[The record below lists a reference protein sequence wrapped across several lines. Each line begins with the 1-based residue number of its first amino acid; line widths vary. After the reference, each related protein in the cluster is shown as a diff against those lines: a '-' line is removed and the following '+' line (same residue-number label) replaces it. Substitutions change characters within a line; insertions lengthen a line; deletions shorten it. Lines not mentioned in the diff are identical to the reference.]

1 MENKN
6 IKQTLFLLF
15 LLFISNIA
23 LLANANYT
31 ISGTIK
37 DAKSGENLIG
47 ATVVIANQT
56 GLGTFTNE
64 YGYYSLQ
71 IPQGTYTLRISYLG
85 YTTITQEVVVS
96 KSLVKNWNLEQNNK
110 LDEFVVTSSRLDDN
124 LTKPDIGLEKINI
137 TEIAKLPVLFGEK
150 DVLKT
155 IQLLPGVKTQGE
167 GTSGFSVRGGST
179 DQNLILLDE
188 AIVYN
193 ASHLLGFFST
203 FNSDAVKD
211 ATLIKGNAGAQYGG
225 RVASVLDIKMK
236 DGNNQTYHASG
247 GIGLISSRLTLEGPI
262 IKNKAS
268 FMISG
273 RRTYADIF
281 LKLTDDFKDNILYFY
296 DLNAKMNFQ
305 IGNKHKIY
313 LSGYTGKDVLG
324 LNGAFGLDWGNQT
337 ATARWNYIISG
348 KLFSNTSL
356 IYSDYKYKT
365 TISGGETNFNIES
378 NIRDI
383 SVKQDFSYFLNSK
396 NSMRFGF
403 QVSRYT
409 LSPRTFTG
417 TVTFAGDDNLS
428 KKAHENAVYFNNTTT
443 PNDHFNIS
451 YGLRVSTY
459 TMVGEGKYNIY
470 ENGIKSETVVLDK
483 GQFGQT
489 YHTIEPRFTLNYR
502 ITKTQSLKFGL
513 ARNSQHLHLLSN
525 ITGGSPTDQWIGNTY
540 NIKPEFSNQVSLG
553 FTKNCEE
560 DRYEITVETYYKFME
575 NQIDYKD
582 YADLQNAID
591 IEDQLLFGI
600 GRSYGLEF
608 IFKRKVG
615 KLTGWV
621 SYALSK
627 TERKI
632 NGINND
638 QWYNARQDRPHDL
651 AIVFSYQITPKWS
664 VSGLFVYNTGNA
676 VTFPIGKYNINGQ
689 TIYQYSERNAD
700 RLPDYHRLDLSV
712 NYDFKVRGTY
722 ESSLNIG
729 LYNVYG
735 RENAY
740 TITFRDSPDDPNK
753 TEVVQNSLFRWVPSI
768 SYNFKF

>member
-1 MENKN
+1 MNKY
-6 IKQTLFLLF
+6 IKQTIFILTF
-15 LLFISNIA
+15 LFISTVS
-23 LLANANYT
+23 LFANAKFT
-31 ISGTIK
+31 ISGSVK

-47 ATVVIANQT
+47 AAVVITSQT
-56 GLGTFTNE
+56 GLGTYTNE
-64 YGYYSLQ
+64 YGYYSIQL
-71 IPQGTYTLRISYLG
+71 PQGTYTLRISYLG
-85 YTTITQEVVVS
+85 FTTITQEIVLT
-96 KSLVKNWNLEQNNK
+96 KSVVKNWNMEGNNK
-110 LDEFVVTSSRLDDN
+110 LDEFEVSTTRLDDN

-137 TEIAKLPVLFGEK
+137 TEIAKLPVLFGER

-273 RRTYADIF
+273 RRTYADVF

-296 DLNAKMNFQ
+296 DLNAKINFQ
-305 IGNKHKIY
+305 IGKRHKIY

-383 SVKQDFSYFLNSK
+383 SLKQDFSYFLNSK

-403 QVSRYT
+403 QISRFT

-417 TVTFAGDDNLS
+417 TVSFAGDDDLS
-428 KKAHENAVYFNNTTT
+428 KKAHENAVYFNNNYT
-443 PNDHFNIS
+443 PNDKLNIS

-470 ENGIKSETVVLDK
+470 ENGIKSETVVLEK
-483 GQFGQT
+483 GEFGQT

-502 ITKTQSLKFGL
+502 ISKTQSLKFGL

-540 NIKPEFSNQVSLG
+540 NIKPEFSHQVSLG
-553 FTKNCEE
+553 YTQNFDE
-560 DRYEITVETYYKFME
+560 DVYEVTVETYYKYME

-591 IEDQLLFGI
+591 IEDQLLFGN

-608 IFKRKVG
+608 IFKKKVG

-632 NGINND
+632 IGINND

-651 AIVFSYQITPKWS
+651 SIVVTYQITPKWS

-676 VTFPIGKYNINGQ
+676 VTFPIGKYSINGQ

-740 TITFRDSPDDPNK
+740 TITFRDNPEDPSK
-753 TEVVQNSLFRWVPSI
+753 TEAVQNSLFRWVPSI

>member
-1 MENKN
+1 M
-6 IKQTLFLLF
+6 
-15 LLFISNIA
+15 
-23 LLANANYT
+23 
-31 ISGTIK
+31 
-37 DAKSGENLIG
+37 IG
-47 ATVVIANQT
+47 AAVIVTNQS
-56 GLGTFTNE
+56 GVGTFTNE
-64 YGYYSLQ
+64 YGYYSIQL
-71 IPQGTYTLRISYLG
+71 PQGTYKLKISYLG
-85 YTTITQEVVVS
+85 YALIIQEVVLN
-96 KSLVKNWNLEQNNK
+96 KSVVLNWSLELNNK
-110 LDEFVVTSSRLDDN
+110 LDEFVVTSNRLDDN
-124 LTKPDIGLEKINI
+124 LTKPEIGLEKINI
-137 TEIAKLPVLFGEK
+137 TDIAKLPVLFGEK

-211 ATLIKGNAGAQYGG
+211 ATLIKGNSAAQYGG

-236 DGNNQTYHASG
+236 DGNNQTFHASG
-247 GIGLISSRLTLEGPI
+247 GIGLISSRLTVEGPI
-262 IKNKAS
+262 VKNKAS

-273 RRTYADIF
+273 RRTYADLF
-281 LKLTDDFKDNILYFY
+281 LKLSDQFKDNVLYFY
-296 DLNAKMNFQ
+296 DLNAKLNFQ
-305 IGNKHKIY
+305 INNKHKIY
-313 LSGYTGKDVLG
+313 ISGYSGKDVLG

-337 ATARWNYIISG
+337 ATVRWNYIISG
-348 KLFSNTSL
+348 KLFSNTSV
-356 IYSDYKYKT
+356 IYSNYKYKT
-365 TISGGETNFNIES
+365 TISGGETKFNIES
-378 NIRDI
+378 NIQDI
-383 SVKQDFSYFLNSK
+383 SLKQDFSYFLNSK

-417 TVTFAGDDNLS
+417 TVSFAGDDKIS
-428 KKAHENAVYFNNTTT
+428 KKAHENAVYFNNTYI
-443 PNDHFNIS
+443 PSDYINIS

-459 TMVGEGKYNIY
+459 TMLGAGKYNIY
-470 ENGIKSETVVLDK
+470 ENGVKSETVILEK

-489 YHTIEPRFTLNYR
+489 YHTIEPRFTINYR
-502 ITKTQSLKFGL
+502 ISKTQSLKLGL

-540 NIKPEFSNQVSLG
+540 NIKPEFSDQISLG
-553 FTKNCEE
+553 FTKNCEQ
-560 DRYEITVETYYKFME
+560 DRYEITVEAYYKIME

-615 KLTGWV
+615 KLTGWI
-621 SYALSK
+621 SYSLSK

-632 NGINND
+632 EGINEND
-638 QWYNARQDRPHDL
+638 WYNARQDRPHDL
-651 AIVFSYQITPKWS
+651 SIVFSYQISPKWS
-664 VSGLFVYNTGNA
+664 VSGLFVFNTGNA
-676 VTFPIGKYNINGQ
+676 VTFPSGKYNIDGQ
-689 TIYQYSERNAD
+689 TIYQYSKRNAD

-712 NYDFKVRGTY
+712 NYDFKIRGTY
-722 ESSLNIG
+722 ESSLNVG
-729 LYNVYG
+729 VYNVYG

-740 TITFRDSPDDPNK
+740 TITFRDNPDDPTK
-753 TEVVQNSLFRWVPSI
+753 TEAVQNSLFRWVPSI

>member
-1 MENKN
+1 
-6 IKQTLFLLF
+6 
-15 LLFISNIA
+15 
-23 LLANANYT
+23 
-31 ISGTIK
+31 
-37 DAKSGENLIG
+37 
-47 ATVVIANQT
+47 
-56 GLGTFTNE
+56 
-64 YGYYSLQ
+64 
-71 IPQGTYTLRISYLG
+71 
-85 YTTITQEVVVS
+85 
-96 KSLVKNWNLEQNNK
+96 
-110 LDEFVVTSSRLDDN
+110 
-124 LTKPDIGLEKINI
+124 
-137 TEIAKLPVLFGEK
+137 
-150 DVLKT
+150 
-155 IQLLPGVKTQGE
+155 
-167 GTSGFSVRGGST
+167 
-179 DQNLILLDE
+179 
-188 AIVYN
+188 
-193 ASHLLGFFST
+193 
-203 FNSDAVKD
+203 
-211 ATLIKGNAGAQYGG
+211 
-225 RVASVLDIKMK
+225 
-236 DGNNQTYHASG
+236 
-247 GIGLISSRLTLEGPI
+247 
-262 IKNKAS
+262 
-268 FMISG
+268 
-273 RRTYADIF
+273 
-281 LKLTDDFKDNILYFY
+281 
-296 DLNAKMNFQ
+296 MNFQ

-417 TVTFAGDDNLS
+417 TVTFAGDDDLS

-540 NIKPEFSNQVSLG
+540 NIKPEFSNQISLG
-553 FTKNCEE
+553 FTKNCDE
-560 DRYEITVETYYKFME
+560 DKYEITVETYYKFME

-712 NYDFKVRGTY
+712 NYDFKARGTY

>member
-96 KSLVKNWNLEQNNK
+96 KSLVRNWNLEQNNK

-211 ATLIKGNAGAQYGG
+211 ATLIKGNASAQYGG

-281 LKLTDDFKDNILYFY
+281 LKLTDDFKDNIL
-296 DLNAKMNFQ
+296 
-305 IGNKHKIY
+305 
-313 LSGYTGKDVLG
+313 
-324 LNGAFGLDWGNQT
+324 
-337 ATARWNYIISG
+337 
-348 KLFSNTSL
+348 
-356 IYSDYKYKT
+356 
-365 TISGGETNFNIES
+365 
-378 NIRDI
+378 
-383 SVKQDFSYFLNSK
+383 
-396 NSMRFGF
+396 
-403 QVSRYT
+403 
-409 LSPRTFTG
+409 
-417 TVTFAGDDNLS
+417 
-428 KKAHENAVYFNNTTT
+428 
-443 PNDHFNIS
+443 
-451 YGLRVSTY
+451 
-459 TMVGEGKYNIY
+459 
-470 ENGIKSETVVLDK
+470 
-483 GQFGQT
+483 
-489 YHTIEPRFTLNYR
+489 
-502 ITKTQSLKFGL
+502 
-513 ARNSQHLHLLSN
+513 
-525 ITGGSPTDQWIGNTY
+525 
-540 NIKPEFSNQVSLG
+540 
-553 FTKNCEE
+553 
-560 DRYEITVETYYKFME
+560 
-575 NQIDYKD
+575 
-582 YADLQNAID
+582 
-591 IEDQLLFGI
+591 
-600 GRSYGLEF
+600 
-608 IFKRKVG
+608 
-615 KLTGWV
+615 
-621 SYALSK
+621 
-627 TERKI
+627 
-632 NGINND
+632 
-638 QWYNARQDRPHDL
+638 
-651 AIVFSYQITPKWS
+651 
-664 VSGLFVYNTGNA
+664 
-676 VTFPIGKYNINGQ
+676 
-689 TIYQYSERNAD
+689 
-700 RLPDYHRLDLSV
+700 
-712 NYDFKVRGTY
+712 
-722 ESSLNIG
+722 
-729 LYNVYG
+729 
-735 RENAY
+735 
-740 TITFRDSPDDPNK
+740 
-753 TEVVQNSLFRWVPSI
+753 
-768 SYNFKF
+768 

>member
-1 MENKN
+1 MMNKY
-6 IKQTLFLLF
+6 IKKTFFLLSFFF
-15 LLFISNIA
+15 LGNVALF
-23 LLANANYT
+23 ANANFT
-31 ISGTIK
+31 ISGTVK

-47 ATVVIANQT
+47 AAVVVTSKTNV
-56 GLGTFTNE
+56 GTYTNE
-64 YGYYSLQ
+64 YGYYSIQL
-71 IPQGTYTLRISYLG
+71 PQGTYTLRISYLG
-85 YTTITQEVVVS
+85 YTTIIQEVVLS
-96 KSLVKNWNLEQNNK
+96 KSVVKNWNMEGNNK
-110 LDEFVVTSSRLDDN
+110 LDEFVVSTSRLDDN

-137 TEIAKLPVLFGEK
+137 SEIAKLPVLFGER

-281 LKLTDDFKDNILYFY
+281 LKLSDEFKNNILYFY

-313 LSGYTGKDVLG
+313 LSGYSGKDVLG

-365 TISGGETNFNIES
+365 TISGGDTEFNIES

-383 SVKQDFSYFLNSK
+383 SLKQDFSYFLNSK
-396 NSMRFGF
+396 NTMRFGF
-403 QVSRYT
+403 QVSRFT

-417 TVTFAGDDNLS
+417 TVSFAGDDDLS
-428 KKAHENAVYFNNTTT
+428 KKAHENAVYFNNMTS
-443 PNDHFNIS
+443 PNDNFNIS

-470 ENGIKSETVVLDK
+470 ENEIKTETVTLDK
-483 GQFGQT
+483 GEFGKT

-502 ITKTQSLKFGL
+502 MTKTQSLKFGL

-553 FTKNCEE
+553 FTKNCEQ

-608 IFKRKVG
+608 IFKKKMG

-638 QWYNARQDRPHDL
+638 QWYNARQDRPHDIS
-651 AIVFSYQITPKWS
+651 IVASYQISPKWS

-676 VTFPIGKYNINGQ
+676 VTFPIGKYSINGQ

-740 TITFRDSPDDPNK
+740 TITFRDNPDDPSK
-753 TEVVQNSLFRWVPSI
+753 TEAVQNSLFRWVPSI

>member
-1 MENKN
+1 MLSILIIEKIESECFINYIIFVFDFKITNYIIVIHDLENFLKNMLFNLYKMENKN
-6 IKQTLFLLF
+6 IKQTLFLFF
-15 LLFISNIA
+15 LLFMSHIA

-281 LKLTDDFKDNILYFY
+281 LKLTDDFKNNILYFY

-365 TISGGETNFNIES
+365 TISGG
-378 NIRDI
+378 
-383 SVKQDFSYFLNSK
+383 
-396 NSMRFGF
+396 
-403 QVSRYT
+403 
-409 LSPRTFTG
+409 
-417 TVTFAGDDNLS
+417 
-428 KKAHENAVYFNNTTT
+428 
-443 PNDHFNIS
+443 
-451 YGLRVSTY
+451 
-459 TMVGEGKYNIY
+459 
-470 ENGIKSETVVLDK
+470 
-483 GQFGQT
+483 
-489 YHTIEPRFTLNYR
+489 
-502 ITKTQSLKFGL
+502 
-513 ARNSQHLHLLSN
+513 
-525 ITGGSPTDQWIGNTY
+525 
-540 NIKPEFSNQVSLG
+540 
-553 FTKNCEE
+553 
-560 DRYEITVETYYKFME
+560 
-575 NQIDYKD
+575 
-582 YADLQNAID
+582 
-591 IEDQLLFGI
+591 
-600 GRSYGLEF
+600 
-608 IFKRKVG
+608 
-615 KLTGWV
+615 
-621 SYALSK
+621 
-627 TERKI
+627 
-632 NGINND
+632 
-638 QWYNARQDRPHDL
+638 
-651 AIVFSYQITPKWS
+651 
-664 VSGLFVYNTGNA
+664 
-676 VTFPIGKYNINGQ
+676 
-689 TIYQYSERNAD
+689 
-700 RLPDYHRLDLSV
+700 
-712 NYDFKVRGTY
+712 
-722 ESSLNIG
+722 
-729 LYNVYG
+729 
-735 RENAY
+735 
-740 TITFRDSPDDPNK
+740 
-753 TEVVQNSLFRWVPSI
+753 
-768 SYNFKF
+768 

>member
-1 MENKN
+1 MMNKY
-6 IKQTLFLLF
+6 IKKTFFLLSFFF
-15 LLFISNIA
+15 LGNVALF
-23 LLANANYT
+23 ANANFT
-31 ISGTIK
+31 ISGTVK

-47 ATVVIANQT
+47 AAVVVTSKTNV
-56 GLGTFTNE
+56 GTYTNE
-64 YGYYSLQ
+64 YGYYSIQL
-71 IPQGTYTLRISYLG
+71 PQGTYTLRISYLG
-85 YTTITQEVVVS
+85 YTTIIQEVVLS
-96 KSLVKNWNLEQNNK
+96 KSVVKNWNMEGNNK
-110 LDEFVVTSSRLDDN
+110 LDEFVVSTSRLDDN

-137 TEIAKLPVLFGEK
+137 SEIAKLPVLFGER

-281 LKLTDDFKDNILYFY
+281 LKLSDEFKNNILYFY

-313 LSGYTGKDVLG
+313 LSGYSGKDVLG

-365 TISGGETNFNIES
+365 TISGGDTEFNIES
-378 NIRDI
+378 NIKDL
-383 SVKQDFSYFLNSK
+383 SLKQDFSYFLNSK
-396 NSMRFGF
+396 NTLRFGF
-403 QVSRYT
+403 QVSRFT
-409 LSPRTFTG
+409 LAPRTFTG
-417 TVTFAGDDNLS
+417 TVSFAGDDDLS
-428 KKAHENAVYFNNTTT
+428 KKAHENAVYFNNMTS
-443 PNDHFNIS
+443 PNDNFNIS

-470 ENGIKSETVVLDK
+470 ENEIKTETVTLDK
-483 GQFGQT
+483 GEFGKT

-502 ITKTQSLKFGL
+502 MTKTQSLKFGL

-553 FTKNCEE
+553 FTKNCEQ

-608 IFKRKVG
+608 IFKKKMG

-638 QWYNARQDRPHDL
+638 QWYNARQDRPHDIS
-651 AIVFSYQITPKWS
+651 IVASYQISPKWS

-676 VTFPIGKYNINGQ
+676 VTFPIGKYSINGQ

-740 TITFRDSPDDPNK
+740 TITFRDNPDDPSK
-753 TEVVQNSLFRWVPSI
+753 TEAVQNSLFRWVPSI

>member
-1 MENKN
+1 MINHN
-6 IKQTLFLLF
+6 IKKSIVFFSLLIF
-15 LLFISNIA
+15 GNIA

-31 ISGTIK
+31 ISGTVK

-47 ATVVIANQT
+47 AAVVITSQS
-56 GLGTFTNE
+56 GLGTYTNE

-71 IPQGTYTLRISYLG
+71 LPQGTYTLRISYLG
-85 YTTITQEVVVS
+85 YSTITQEVVVS
-96 KSLVKNWNLEQNNK
+96 KSVVKNWNMEGNNK
-110 LDEFVVTSSRLDDN
+110 LDEFVVSTTRLDDN

-236 DGNNQTYHASG
+236 DGNNQTYHATG

-281 LKLTDDFKDNILYFY
+281 LKLTDDFKNNILYFY

-313 LSGYTGKDVLG
+313 LSGYSGKDVLG

-348 KLFSNTSL
+348 KLFSNTSV

-383 SVKQDFSYFLNSK
+383 SLKQDFSYFLNSR

-417 TVTFAGDDNLS
+417 TVSFAGDDDLS

-443 PNDHFNIS
+443 PNDNFNIS

-470 ENGIKSETVVLDK
+470 ENGVKSETVVLDK

-502 ITKTQSLKFGL
+502 ITKSQSLKFGL

-540 NIKPEFSNQVSLG
+540 NIKPEFSNQASLG
-553 FTKNCEE
+553 YTRNFKE
-560 DRYEITVETYYKFME
+560 DSYEITVETYYKFME

-608 IFKRKVG
+608 IFKKKVG

-651 AIVFSYQITPKWS
+651 SIVVSYQITPKWS

-676 VTFPIGKYNINGQ
+676 VTFPIGKYSINGQ

-712 NYDFKVRGTY
+712 NYDFKVRGSY

-740 TITFRDSPDDPNK
+740 TITFRDNPDDPSK
-753 TEVVQNSLFRWVPSI
+753 TEAVQNSLFRWVPSI